1 MEPMSFDWLNDDNDI
16 INSLVQLAS
25 LPNQPASSDNIA
37 HTTASNDILQYLG
50 QQNNMQDYGMSSTP
64 SNSFVMQGGFT
75 SQPSIAHNLPS
86 RQQEMNT
93 EQVNQVID
101 TLGKPESAVTE
112 GVALKFNEAEAVA
125 VFQQPIS
132 IVQGKD
138 NFVTFTPALSKSG
151 DSTTTDI
158 NSSSHRSTRNKQ
170 PPKKVKYRE
179 PIFVT
184 ESPQS
189 FNKKMKK
196 YPTNHVHQSSSAEEN
211 SEDEDENMLQNSSL
225 KQMSSKERRQLRN
238 KISARNFRV
247 RRKEYITK
255 LEEKVEQQEKIIQ
268 SLKEENAKLR
278 KANQEVMNQVLDQL
292 ITPPPSSDELQS
304 SSPSSSSESHGSP
317 YGPAPIQQFQFNDLY
332 SFDLFDQQP
341 VPPPLPETSN
351 AFYLNHAV
359 MPDWDMHRVLNDK
372 AISETTD
379 DRQKELVRDLFA
391 NYPLLAPALMSIVV
405 RHTLSLEYV
414 ANLMREF
421 TESIESDNATVYGR
435 SEDEETLRGHDDLE
449 DLKASMNG
457 MNINDNKVK
466 EEEET
471 QLTEEKKDDDQ
482 VQLEMMLKN
491 CFISYTLLRARG
503 FSHQQAFDRYKKCA
517 QDHPGFLERI
527 KGGSKK
533 SKENTDKKKGCFSK
547 KGSKK
552 CPSPTSGIQTLQAY
566 CRVAGTLLRQPQ
578 RMTHVSQVLKEQME
592 FANRKH
598 LSIVEHNFK
607 KAISPSRTQNFRI
620 TNC

>member
-1 MEPMSFDWLNDDNDI
+1 MEPMSFDWLDNDNDI
-16 INSLVQLAS
+16 LDSLVQLAS
-25 LPNQPASSDNIA
+25 LPNQPISPNNIS
-37 HTTASNDILQYLG
+37 HINTNNDILHYLN
-50 QQNNMQDYGMSSTP
+50 QQTNTQQQHNMSSA
-64 SNSFVMQGGFT
+64 SSSSFLMQGGFAPEPPMT
-75 SQPSIAHNLPS
+75 HNLPS
-86 RQQEMNT
+86 QQQEMSP
-93 EQVNQVID
+93 EKVNQVMESIGRID
-101 TLGKPESAVTE
+101 SAAT
-112 GVALKFNEAEAVA
+112 GGAPPKLNEAEVSA

-132 IVQGKD
+132 IVQGND
-138 NFVTFTPALSKSG
+138 NFVTFTPVLNKSG
-151 DSTTTDI
+151 DSTTTDT
-158 NSSSHRSTRNKQ
+158 NGSGHRNTKSKQ
-170 PPKKVKYRE
+170 TAKKVKYRE

-196 YPTNHVHQSSSAEEN
+196 YPANNTHQSSSAEEN
-211 SEDEDENMLQNSSL
+211 SEDEDEAMLQNTNSSSL

-292 ITPPPSSDELQS
+292 ITPPPSSDEFQS

-332 SFDLFDQQP
+332 SFDLFDQHPAQ
-341 VPPPLPETSN
+341 PLPETSN

-359 MPDWDMHRVLNDK
+359 MPDWNMHRVLSDK
-372 AISETTD
+372 MVSETTEEHK
-379 DRQKELVRDLFA
+379 KELVRDLFT
-391 NYPLLAPALMSIVV
+391 NYPLLAPALMSIVI

-449 DLKASMNG
+449 DLKASMNA
-457 MNINDNKVK
+457 MNINEDKVK
-466 EEEET
+466 EET
-471 QLTEEKKDDDQ
+471 QSPKEKQDELDDQ
-482 VQLEMMLKN
+482 AHLEIMLKS
-491 CFISYTLLRARG
+491 CFVSYALQRARG
-503 FSHQQAFDRYKKCA
+503 LSHQQAFDRYKQCVK
-517 QDHPGFLERI
+517 QHPEWIEKI
-527 KGGSKK
+527 KKQSKK
-533 SKENTDKKKGCFSK
+533 TKETKDNKKACSSK
-547 KGSKK
+547 KGTKK
-552 CPSPTSGIQTLQAY
+552 SSGIQTLQAY

-578 RMTHVSQVLKEQME
+578 RMANVGQVLKEQTQ
-592 FANRKH
+592 FINNKNI
-598 LSIVEHNFK
+598 SVIEHNFRK
-607 KAISPSRTQNFRI
+607 SINSSRPQNFRI
-620 TNC
+620 ANC